1 MTGFPMDA
9 GVGGLLVHSTALN
22 LKGPTQ
28 PISLG
33 KVVHAAFGVEPFA
46 CTGISKFHTQF
57 DTNTQILTIF
67 I

>member
-1 MTGFPMDA
+1 MM
-9 GVGGLLVHSTALN
+9 VLVVCWYTLALN

-46 CTGISKFHTQF
+46 WTGISNFHTQF
-57 DTNTQILTIF
+57 GTNTQILTIF